1 MPLAGGL
8 SVTFPDPPM
17 LEWQWTGAAGMGVT
31 GIAGALQ
38 EAGINRRAL
47 WGLEEAWLRKTKR
60 MRCGHAN
67 IMMHRAMWTYAV
79 AIVYIMI
86 IIYMF

>member
-47 WGLEEAWLRKTKR
+47 WGA
-60 MRCGHAN
+60 
-67 IMMHRAMWTYAV
+67 
-79 AIVYIMI
+79 
-86 IIYMF
+86 

>member
-47 WGLEEAWLRKTKR
+47 WGGLKR
-60 MRCGHAN
+60 HGFGKRRGCNVDML
-67 IMMHRAMWTYAV
+67 T
-79 AIVYIMI
+79 
-86 IIYMF
+86 

>member
-1 MPLAGGL
+1 MHCKRQGSTGGH
-8 SVTFPDPPM
+8 F
-17 LEWQWTGAAGMGVT
+17 G
-31 GIAGALQ
+31 
-38 EAGINRRAL
+38 
-47 WGLEEAWLRKTKR
+47 GLEEAWLRKTKR

-86 IIYMF
+86 IYMF